1 MRLAL
6 IISWPLVWC
15 GFLYRGAAPVGKAR
29 DQGREVI
36 RVSKGIAHGHTL
48 AEGKPLRK
56 AQSAQPFALPNIS
69 KEDHGL

>member
-6 IISWPLVWC
+6 IISCPSCDAV
-15 GFLYRGAAPVGKAR
+15 LYRGAAPVGKAR
-29 DQGREVI
+29 DQGRELI